1 MVGLI
6 NNSTIEIA
14 NRIEKV
20 KLVHEEEALW
30 SITVRLCTLSAPFT
44 DRFVVGFKF
53 KRYPE
58 NPCGLRVF
66 VYSYLLRIDIVTN
79 LALLL
84 IVDIR

>member
-1 MVGLI
+1 MSNNSSLLLSMVELI

-30 SITVRLCTLSAPFT
+30 NITVRLCTLSAPFT
-44 DRFVVGFKF
+44 DRFIVGFKF

-58 NPCGLRVF
+58 NPRGLCVCLF
-66 VYSYLLRIDIVTN
+66 LSVTN
-79 LALLL
+79 RYC
-84 IVDIR
+84 D

>member
-1 MVGLI
+1 MVELI

-58 NPCGLRVF
+58 NPRGLRGLRVCL
-66 VYSYLLRIDIVTN
+66 YLSVMNRYPD
-79 LALLL
+79 
-84 IVDIR
+84 